1 MIYQSKQTYMV
12 QRREASP
19 GTWSGVR
26 SIKILSMKTEMYKIM
41 VLIPHVA

>member
-1 MIYQSKQTYMV
+1 MV

-26 SIKILSMKTEMYKIM
+26 SIKILCMKAEMYKNQGINSTCSM
-41 VLIPHVA
+41 ITTVY